1 MSQWTASR
9 SSQAARAKHSAK
21 HFAPHPAHHPA
32 PQPTQQSG
40 RAPREAGCHPEP
52 HARNAPEPAASAYTI
67 AHAGRQIRF
76 GPVAFWIAVGTVVI
90 MAGWSIT
97 AATYLAFRDDVLR
110 TLIARQAQQQFGY
123 EDRIAELRAQIDR
136 TTSRQ
141 LLDQEQFEQKLD
153 ELTHRQAALESRATA
168 LGSLGD
174 PTTTGSIA
182 GAALRGGR
190 DPAAAPLR
198 GDRGRQSGI
207 GATLDRMEAS
217 LDRVDRRQA
226 LALGAL
232 DDRYETAAH
241 RIRGILGQLGLKA
254 DAAANTGGPF
264 VPVKLPPASDGF
276 ARALFRVN
284 LARSELAQLNDTLR
298 GVPLRQPVSGEI
310 DETSPFGVR
319 VDPFL
324 HEAAMHTGMD
334 IRGEPGEAVH
344 ATAAGRVSIAGWDGG
359 YGNLVEID
367 HGNGLATR
375 YGHLSQI
382 DVHVGEEIRTG
393 QTIGLI
399 GSTGR
404 STGPHLHYETRVD
417 GEAVNPQKFLEAGA
431 KLFGNNYVVAASP
444 KRSGAR
450 PASGNKESLD

>member
-1 MSQWTASR
+1 MSQWSASR
-9 SSQAARAKHSAK
+9 SSQAAKAKPS
-21 HFAPHPAHHPA
+21 APHPVPHPA
-32 PQPTQQSG
+32 PQAAQSSSPAS
-40 RAPREAGCHPEP
+40 RETARHHEPRPRHGAE
-52 HARNAPEPAASAYTI
+52 AASAYTI
-67 AHAGRQIRF
+67 AHGGRQIRF

-141 LLDQEQFEQKLD
+141 LLSQEQFEHKLD
-153 ELTHRQAALESRATA
+153 ELTRRQAVLESHAAA
-168 LGSLGD
+168 LGNLAD
-174 PTTTGSIA
+174 PATTGSI
-182 GAALRGGR
+182 GGTALRLR
-190 DPAAAPLR
+190 EPAMAPR
-198 GDRGRQSGI
+198 HPARGRQSSI

-217 LDRVDRRQA
+217 LDGVDRRQA

-232 DDRYETAAH
+232 DERYETSAQ
-241 RIRGILGQLGLKA
+241 RIRGVLDRLGVKLGP
-254 DAAANTGGPF
+254 AANAGGPF
-264 VPVKLPPASDGF
+264 VPVKPPPANEGF
-276 ARALFRVN
+276 ARALFRVK
-284 LARSELAQLNDTLR
+284 LARSELAQLDDTLR
-298 GVPLRQPVSGEI
+298 GVPIRKPISGEI

-319 VDPFL
+319 DDPFL
-324 HEAAMHTGMD
+324 HEPAIHTGMD

-359 YGNLVEID
+359 YGNLVEIN

-375 YGHLSQI
+375 YGHLSRI
-382 DVHVGEEIRTG
+382 DVRVGDEVHIG
-393 QTIGLI
+393 QVIGLI

-417 GEAVNPQKFLEAGA
+417 GEPVNPQKFLEAGA
-431 KLFGNNYVVAASP
+431 KLFGRGQPIVHGS
-444 KRSGAR
+444 RS
-450 PASGNKESLD
+450 LVQD